1 MSAPTWAITAHDH
14 ETESHLGNTAN
25 SRKVRAEEGNDLG
38 GHLSDPMVTH
48 TFVSFLLDW
57 DMELF
62 KIPTQYNGI
71 NMMQPS

>member
-1 MSAPTWAITAHDH
+1 MSAPTWAITAQDH

-25 SRKVRAEEGNDLG
+25 SRKVKEGNDLG
-38 GHLSDPMVTH
+38 GDLSDPMVTH